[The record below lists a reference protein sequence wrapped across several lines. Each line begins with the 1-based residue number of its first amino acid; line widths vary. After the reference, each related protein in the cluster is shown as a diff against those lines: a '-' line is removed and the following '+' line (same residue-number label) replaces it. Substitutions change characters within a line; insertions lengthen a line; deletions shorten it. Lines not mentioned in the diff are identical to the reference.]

1 MATVQVDLMHTS
13 KARNSTRVPSTTEGH
28 ITETICYLKEPTSII
43 KPTLIIQGADS
54 TFEGKQFPDY
64 NYCYIKDFHRY
75 YFITNV
81 TSISAL
87 VWQIDC
93 EVDVLATYRKEI
105 LQAKGFIQYAQTGY
119 NKYLGDP
126 RLPQSTQ
133 IYSTVYSTT
142 LANLLDSSGIY
153 TLTVANNTSSNGF
166 ATTYLLTSGQLNSLV
181 EKINSG
187 IDEIKNYFTNPLEA
201 IVRCSWLPTSA
212 AIAGQ
217 GSAEIVIGK
226 YSTGVTAAVAKDQV
240 RGGYVTTYTPATIEG
255 IVYNG
260 YLMVEPYH
268 ELYRFLP
275 GVGVVQLPLCSFFH
289 TGESDK
295 LEWLMEVS
303 FAPAT
308 GDIAYIFHAGNDYS
322 NAIALTVQGN
332 IATELPV
339 SATSANGIGI
349 AAGVGSVLAST
360 ATVIAT
366 GGNLGA
372 TAAVKAATQYVGG
385 AVGATLAMQTTTNI
399 KGSMSSMATKQYA
412 HKFFD
417 RSIYHLIGQAPSASL
432 STIGLPV
439 MKTETLG
446 SHTGLVK
453 ATGVWVEAECT
464 DTEHQLIAQF
474 VNSST
479 NFIYGGLI
487 IE

>member
-1 MATVQVDLMHTS
+1 MATVTVKFVHTS
-13 KARNSTRVPSTTEGH
+13 KARNSTKVPSTDVS
-28 ITETICYLKEPTSII
+28 TETVCYLKDRTSII
-43 KPTLIIQGADS
+43 KPTITVQGGTP
-54 TFEGKQFPDY
+54 TFEGKTFPDY
-64 NYCYIKDFHRY
+64 NYCYIEEFHRY
-75 YFITNV
+75 YFIIEIV
-81 TSISAL
+81 SVSAL
-87 VWQIDC
+87 VWDITC

-142 LANLLDSSGIY
+142 LANVLDSSGIY
-153 TLTVANNTSSNGF
+153 ALTVANNTSSNGF

-226 YSTGVTAAVAKDQV
+226 YSTGVTATVAKDQV

-255 IVYNG
+255 ITYSG

-268 ELYRFLP
+268 ELHRFLP

-308 GDIAYIFHAGNDYS
+308 GDIAYIFHAGSDYD

-339 SATSANGIGI
+339 SSTSANGIGI
-349 AAGVGSVLAST
+349 AAGRFS
-360 ATVIAT
+360 
-366 GGNLGA
+366 
-372 TAAVKAATQYVGG
+372 
-385 AVGATLAMQTTTNI
+385 
-399 KGSMSSMATKQYA
+399 
-412 HKFFD
+412 F
-417 RSIYHLIGQAPSASL
+417 SINSNSNSYWR
-432 STIGLPV
+432 
-439 MKTETLG
+439 KLG
-446 SHTGLVK
+446 S
-453 ATGVWVEAECT
+453 
-464 DTEHQLIAQF
+464 
-474 VNSST
+474 NSSGESRYT
-479 NFIYGGLI
+479 ICRWCSRCNSSYADYYKCQRLYVIYGNKAI
-487 IE
+487 CT

>member
-1 MATVQVDLMHTS
+1 MATVTVKFVHTS
-13 KARNSTRVPSTTEGH
+13 KARNSTKVPSTDVS
-28 ITETICYLKEPTSII
+28 TETVCYLKDRTSIL
-43 KPTLIIQGADS
+43 KPTITVQGGTP
-54 TFEGKQFPDY
+54 TFEGKTFPDY
-64 NYCYIKDFHRY
+64 NYCYIEEFHRY
-75 YFITNV
+75 YFIIEIV
-81 TSISAL
+81 SVSAL
-87 VWQIDC
+87 VWDISC

-133 IYSTVYSTT
+133 IYSSVYSTT
-142 LANLLDSSGIY
+142 LVNVLDSSGIY
-153 TLTVANNTSSNGF
+153 TLTVANNTSGNGF
-166 ATTYLLTSGQLNSLV
+166 ATTYLLTEGQLNSLV
-181 EKINSG
+181 QKINSG

-201 IVRCSWLPTSA
+201 IVRCSWLPTTA

-226 YSTGVTAAVAKDQV
+226 YSTGITATVAKEQV

-255 IVYNG
+255 ITYGG

-268 ELYRFLP
+268 ELHRFLP

-289 TGESDK
+289 TGETEK
-295 LEWLMEVS
+295 VEWLMEVS
-303 FAPAT
+303 FAPST
-308 GDIAYIFHAGNDYS
+308 GDIAYIFHAGSDYD

-332 IATELPV
+332 VATELPV

-349 AAGVGSVLAST
+349 AAGIGSTLAST
-360 ATVIAT
+360 ATVIGT

-372 TAAVKAATQYVGG
+372 GAAVRAATQFVGG
-385 AVGATLAMQTTTNI
+385 AVGTTLAMQTTTNV

-417 RSIYHLIGQAPSASL
+417 RSIYHLIGQAPSASVA
-432 STIGLPV
+432 TIGLPV
-439 MKTETLG
+439 MKTQTLG

-453 ATGVWVEAECT
+453 ATGVWVQAECT
-464 DTEHQLIAQF
+464 DTEHQMIAQF

-479 NFIYGGLI
+479 NFIYGGLL